1 MQETT
6 VTSKPLEMGCIEG
19 RNVIT
24 TDGRMIGTLTG
35 AWIDTST
42 WTITSLVVELEK
54 EVVDALNVKKPLLRT
69 AKVSIPTSA
78 VLNVADVVQL
88 NTDVASLS
96 TMLAQPS

>member
-6 VTSKPLEMGCIEG
+6 VTSKPLEMGCVES

-35 AWIDTST
+35 AWMDTNN

-54 EVVDALNVKKPLLRT
+54 EVVEALNVKKPLLRT

-88 NTDVASLS
+88 NTDVANLS

>member
-6 VTSKPLEMGCIEG
+6 VTSKPLEMGCIEN

-35 AWIDTST
+35 AWIDTSN

-54 EVVDALNVKKPLLRT
+54 EVVEDLRVKKPLLRT
-69 AKVSIPTSA
+69 AKVSVPTSA
-78 VLNVADVVQL
+78 VLNVGDVVQL
-88 NTDVASLS
+88 NTDITNLS
-96 TMLAQPS
+96 TMIAQPS

>member
-6 VTSKPLEMGCIEG
+6 VTSKPLEMGCIEN

-54 EVVDALNVKKPLLRT
+54 DVVEDLRVKKPLLRT
-69 AKVSIPTSA
+69 AKVSVPTSA
-78 VLNVADVVQL
+78 VLNVGDVVQL
-88 NTDVASLS
+88 NTDITNLS

>member
-6 VTSKPLEMGCIEG
+6 VTSKPLEMGCIES

-35 AWIDTST
+35 AMIDTSN

-54 EVVDALNVKKPLLRT
+54 DVVADLNVKKPLLRT
-69 AKVSIPTSA
+69 AKVSVPTSA

-88 NTDVASLS
+88 NTDMANLS

>member
-6 VTSKPLEMGCIEG
+6 VTSKPLEMGCIES